1 MFQRNIVRGKDLNK
15 NKLYIIMTNEE
26 KIALL
31 EDMLELEAN
40 TLTPETE
47 LADLEEYDSMAKLS
61 LIVLMD
67 EECDKKL
74 TGEQIREF
82 KTVDDIMAFM
92 G

>member
-1 MFQRNIVRGKDLNK
+1 
-15 NKLYIIMTNEE
+15 MTQEE

-31 EDMLELEAN
+31 EDMLELDGGA
-40 TLTPETE
+40 LKPETE
-47 LADLEEYDSMAKLS
+47 LSSIDEYDSMAKLS

-67 EECDKKL
+67 DECGKKL

-82 KTVDDIMAFM
+82 KTVQDILDFM

>member
-1 MFQRNIVRGKDLNK
+1 MFDE
-15 NKLYIIMTNEE
+15 IIINDINFKKMTQEE

-31 EDMLELEAN
+31 EDMLELDGG
-40 TLTPETE
+40 TLMPETE
-47 LADLEEYDSMAKLS
+47 LSSVDEYDSMAKLS

-67 EECDKKL
+67 DEFGKKL

-82 KTVDDIMAFM
+82 NTVQDILDFM

>member
-1 MFQRNIVRGKDLNK
+1 
-15 NKLYIIMTNEE
+15 MTNEE

-31 EDMLELEAN
+31 EDMLELDGN

-47 LADLEEYDSMAKLS
+47 LAAIDEYDSMAKLS

-67 EECDKKL
+67 EECGKKL
-74 TGEQIREF
+74 TGEQIRAF
-82 KTVDDIMAFM
+82 KTVQNVIDFM

>member
-1 MFQRNIVRGKDLNK
+1 MFDETIINNIIF
-15 NKLYIIMTNEE
+15 YEMTQEK

-31 EDMLELEAN
+31 EDMLELDGG
-40 TLTPETE
+40 TLKPET
-47 LADLEEYDSMAKLS
+47 DLISIDEYDSMAKLS

-67 EECDKKL
+67 DEFSKKL

-82 KTVDDIMAFM
+82 NTVQDILDFM